1 MITKRLLTIFR
12 ITGEKEDF
20 ETVAKSIENGA
31 IFKGTNLWILI
42 FAIFIASLGLNVN
55 STAVIIG
62 AMLISPL
69 MGPIIGIGLGVGIN
83 DLPLL
88 RKSFSNLA
96 SAVIVALTTS
106 TLYFSLT
113 PLNQAHS
120 ELLART
126 SPNIYDVLIALFG
139 GFACTLAIFSKNKGN
154 VLPGAAIATA
164 LMPPICTAG
173 YGLAT
178 WQLNFFLGAM
188 YLFVINT
195 VFIASAG
202 LFTIRLLRFPH
213 KVLPDLTAQTQTRR
227 IITAVIL
234 LTLIPSV
241 YFGYDIVKQSQ
252 FTQNAN
258 LFIEKE
264 SALPNDY
271 LLNTKIDPKS
281 KTISLTYGGKEI
293 SKMEIESLR
302 KKLSY
307 YNLDDV
313 ALEVK
318 QGFAYLDNNNNNT
331 SDPQLVQLG
340 AALDSK
346 QAEINSLRLQLDS
359 MIMNNAKGNEIFEEL
374 RIQYPAL
381 KEVIYTPNAF
391 VTYESQKTG
400 HLPLFG
406 LKFERPLPLKEK
418 RKITEWLKVRLKQE
432 DLKIIFE

>member
-1 MITKRLLTIFR
+1 MSMITKRLLTLFR

-31 IFKGTNLWILI
+31 IFRGTNLWILI

-69 MGPIIGIGLGVGIN
+69 MGPIIGIGFGVGIN

-96 SAVIVALTTS
+96 SAVIVALITS
-106 TLYFSLT
+106 TIYFSLS

-126 SPNIYDVLIALFG
+126 SPTIYDVLIALFG

-154 VLPGAAIATA
+154 VIPGAAIATA

-178 WQLNFFLGAM
+178 WQPGFFLGAM

-202 LFTIRLLRFPH
+202 LFTVRLLRFPH
-213 KVLPDLTAQTQTRR
+213 KVLPDAAAQTRTTRM
-227 IITAVIL
+227 ITAIIL

-271 LLNTKIDPKS
+271 LLNKKIDPKT

-293 SKMEIESLR
+293 SALEIESLKR
-302 KKLSY
+302 KLSY
-307 YNLDDV
+307 YNLEGV
-313 ALEVK
+313 VLEVK
-318 QGFAYLDNNNNNT
+318 QGFAYLNT
-331 SDPQLVQLG
+331 TTPQVAQLG
-340 AALDSK
+340 AALEIK
-346 QAEINSLRLQLDS
+346 QAEINALRLQLDS
-359 MIMNNAKGNEIFEEL
+359 MLTNSAKGNEIFKEL
-374 RIQYPAL
+374 QIQYPEL
-381 KEVIYTPNAF
+381 REVIYTPNAS
-391 VTYESQKTG
+391 VSNETQSPE
-400 HLPLFG
+400 HLPLFSLRFG
-406 LKFERPLPLKEK
+406 KALPLKEK
-418 RKITEWLKVRLKQE
+418 QKITRWLSIRMKQDNLKV
-432 DLKIIFE
+432 IFE